1 MVDPTVA
8 IVTCRNDIHALAVQR
23 RYQELFGGTCAIVE
37 ADGLAGS
44 NGLTWRL
51 GRAAQLVPVVGEES
65 IDVSDIDA
73 IWYRRAHMPQIVSSE
88 DPDHRQ
94 FIDNSCS
101 AVLHGVL
108 ETSFT
113 GTWISPP
120 DATHRAENKI
130 NQLCAAAAAGLAVP
144 RTLISQDPSEVRD
157 FVSEMNR
164 AVVMKGLRFSKR
176 QPLLTLK
183 VEPHQLLDDAAIRL
197 CPTIFQ
203 ELVPGE
209 RHVRVLCAGEMHA
222 MAVETPDLDWR
233 PRLDADARPFE
244 LDPGTQRRV
253 RHLLDLL
260 ELRMGV
266 LDFKFRGDEPVFLE
280 INPQGQFLFMEAMS
294 GMDLT
299 SPLVRFLHDAARVAR
314 SGR

>member
-1 MVDPTVA
+1 VDATVA
-8 IVTCRNDIHALAVQR
+8 IITRRNDIHALTVQR

-37 ADGLAGS
+37 ADSLAGS
-44 NGLTWRL
+44 NGVAWRSD
-51 GRAAQLVPVVGEES
+51 RAVQLVPVVGDES

-73 IWYRRAHMPQIVSSE
+73 IWYRRAYMPQIVSSE

-101 AVLHGVL
+101 SVLHGVL
-108 ETSFT
+108 DTSFT

-120 DATHRAENKI
+120 EATHRAENKI
-130 NQLCAAAAAGLAVP
+130 NQLCAATAAGLAVP
-144 RTLISQDPSEVRD
+144 RTLISQDPSEVRA
-157 FVSEMNR
+157 FVGAMNG
-164 AVVMKGLRFSKR
+164 AVVMKGLRFSTR

-203 ELVPGE
+203 ELIPGE
-209 RHVRVLCAGEMHA
+209 RHLRLMCAGEMHA
-222 MAVETPDLDWR
+222 MTVQTPDLDWR
-233 PRLDADARPFE
+233 PRLDADARAYE
-244 LDPGTQRRV
+244 LDGLTQRRV
-253 RHLLDLL
+253 RHLLELL

-299 SPLVRFLHDAARVAR
+299 SPLVRFLHDAARSR
-314 SGR
+314 R